1 MNLLLIVLLV
11 LLIISVLYC
20 ILQISIIKNENKN
33 YKDIINNI
41 IYAQCIDNDTGVT
54 EELYIQNLINLIE
67 SILIMDS
74 QKPPKERKFFK

>member
-41 IYAQCIDNDTGVT
+41 IYAQCINNDTGVA